1 MIHNYI
7 GFIQKTQMNLTIIQ
21 EKLFDDYFCLK
32 IMHLPT
38 SQNVDQTSKDILLFV
53 IVISYS

>member
-21 EKLFDDYFCLK
+21 EKLLDDYFCLK
-32 IMHLPT
+32 IAHLPT
-38 SQNVDQTSKDILLFV
+38 SNVDQTSEDTLYHSDLL
-53 IVISYS
+53 